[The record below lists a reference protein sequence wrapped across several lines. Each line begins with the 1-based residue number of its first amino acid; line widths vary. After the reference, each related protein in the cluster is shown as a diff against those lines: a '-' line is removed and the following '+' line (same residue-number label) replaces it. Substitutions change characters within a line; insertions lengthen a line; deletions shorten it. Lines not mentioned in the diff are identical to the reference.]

1 MASRVVAPR
10 TAPRGSTVR
19 PGSIGAGTNPSRVIK
34 GKRMPG
40 HMGDVQQTVRN
51 LKVAKVDTERNLI
64 YLRGAVPGP
73 VNGYVFITT
82 Q

>member
-1 MASRVVAPR
+1 VYA
-10 TAPRGSTVR
+10 
-19 PGSIGAGTNPSRVIK
+19 
-34 GKRMPG
+34 
-40 HMGDVQQTVRN
+40 
-51 LKVAKVDTERNLI
+51 ERNLI